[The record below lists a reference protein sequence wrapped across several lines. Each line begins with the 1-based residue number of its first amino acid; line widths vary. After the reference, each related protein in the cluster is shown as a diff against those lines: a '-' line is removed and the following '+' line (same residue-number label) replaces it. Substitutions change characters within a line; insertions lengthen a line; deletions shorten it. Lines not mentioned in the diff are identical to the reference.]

1 MVSNALIAPLDV
13 RIQLSP
19 VLLRLLQN
27 KTSYAS
33 NIVAGVFNNI
43 AQLVAQY
50 FRALRKDDPELCQ
63 QATNAV
69 DTGGPFFL
77 ESFSQPVHAEHA
89 LLRQGFRW
97 HEVHVWPRG
106 CLTNGSCI
114 VRVVFASAPLYPIGS
129 HAGARNDPCIE
140 PALNQLAAPVM
151 GSAAR
156 LHCNHTTGRQICAP
170 KQELLALQGSIGD
183 HFASSIYRMNLN
195 QILGQ
200 VDTKLG

>member
-1 MVSNALIAPLDV
+1 MS
-13 RIQLSP
+13 
-19 VLLRLLQN
+19 
-27 KTSYAS
+27 
-33 NIVAGVFNNI
+33 
-43 AQLVAQY
+43 
-50 FRALRKDDPELCQ
+50 CQ
-63 QATNAV
+63 QVPTAPAFNPYPRSVQVGEFEVAI
-69 DTGGPFFL
+69 GGGIWVAIG
-77 ESFSQPVHAEHA
+77 VHAEHA

-140 PALNQLAAPVM
+140 PTLNQLAAPVM